1 MDDDV
6 DDVHVHLG
14 VHGEGS
20 KTESIG
26 RSGKNG
32 GKGGVIA
39 MTSYDVRCSRAFASV
54 RRSAVHQTIGGKS
67 ANHKSEIK
75 SVGIGPGSNLHSEPD
90 SGESRAWP

>member
-1 MDDDV
+1 MMLTMCMSISEFMV
-6 DDVHVHLG
+6 KAQK
-14 VHGEGS
+14 S

-26 RSGKNG
+26 LSGKNG

-67 ANHKSEIK
+67 ANQKSEIRK
-75 SVGIGPGSNLHSEPD
+75 SENQIC
-90 SGESRAWP
+90 